1 MKAFR
6 ISERKFI
13 LFTLGL
19 LIVAGLIRLLFYK
32 LGVWAFYLSF
42 VPFVVYRSNFYIKN
56 WGKLSAVDRYRR
68 YTLGTIVVMI
78 VLNLLGFQDVEFIL
92 LLLLLVDYII
102 IVNNPRKK
110 GNEARA
116 EDI

>member
-42 VPFVVYRSNFYIKN
+42 VPFVVYRSNFYIRH
-56 WGKLSAVDRYRR
+56 WGKLSSVDRYRS
-68 YTLGTIVVMI
+68 YTLVTIVVMI
-78 VLNLLGFQDVEFIL
+78 VLNLLGFQDVEFLL

-110 GNEARA
+110 DN
-116 EDI
+116 